1 MFMNKWITCSG
12 TSWHFFFGFLLH
24 FFRGWDEG
32 IWTHSLSSICQSV
45 WSTHVFS
52 HIVAT
57 LFWVAATLR
66 LLMVAVTNLVGN
78 FQMIQ
83 AVVAILFLMEFL
95 FAQFFIPKSPLLGG
109 FPRQNVHQWRTDY
122 WEYARGP
129 LANLI
134 VAAGPHI
141 MAGLDIRSW
150 AFLVIDRFVARFVA
164 NTALLVVHCSAEPV
178 E

>member
-83 AVVAILFLMEFL
+83 AVVAILFLMEFFL
-95 FAQFFIPKSPLLGG
+95 PSFHPQISPFGGISPSKRPSVKNRLLRVCARATCKSNSSSRSSHHG
-109 FPRQNVHQWRTDY
+109 RT
-122 WEYARGP
+122 W
-129 LANLI
+129 
-134 VAAGPHI
+134 H
-141 MAGLDIRSW
+141 
-150 AFLVIDRFVARFVA
+150 
-164 NTALLVVHCSAEPV
+164 T
-178 E
+178 